1 MELVS
6 WADLAIAGLL
16 WLLGLQHFRNAGL
29 RRRRR
34 AQSSE
39 SARRADPGAL
49 VACGVGA
56 LMVALG
62 LFLIALSLVLGA
74 LSG

>member
-1 MELVS
+1 MQLVS

-16 WLLGLQHFRNAGL
+16 WLLGLQYFRNAGL

-39 SARRADPGAL
+39 PARRGDPGAL
-49 VACGVGA
+49 IVSGVGA

-62 LFLIALSLVLGA
+62 LFVIAISLVMGA
-74 LSG
+74 LIG

>member
-1 MELVS
+1 MQLVS

-16 WLLGLQHFRNAGL
+16 WLLGLQYFRNAGL
-29 RRRRR
+29 RRHRR

-39 SARRADPGAL
+39 PARRGDPGAL
-49 VACGVGA
+49 IACGVGA

-62 LFLIALSLVLGA
+62 LSLIALSLVMGA
-74 LSG
+74 LIG